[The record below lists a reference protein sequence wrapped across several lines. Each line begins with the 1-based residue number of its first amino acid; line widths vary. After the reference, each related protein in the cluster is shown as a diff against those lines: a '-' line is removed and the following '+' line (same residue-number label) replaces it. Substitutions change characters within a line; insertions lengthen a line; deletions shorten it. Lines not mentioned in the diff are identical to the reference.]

1 MRCSHMIPSIGRAIF
16 RHDEHGEDKDVEDR
30 ESIYNTLDELWRE
43 GLLPRDLPPL
53 EVVID
58 NGKLWSL
65 SNKRLAVF
73 KLLQATCQ
81 QKTLWVSIRGNA
93 LCWLRSST
101 IRNLEKRRLASSDL
115 ITSVRLYTG
124 ASSFLSSY
132 FASCAKRV
140 RLALVSTVGQPD
152 R

>member
-81 QKTLWVSIRGNA
+81 QKTLWVSIRRNA

-101 IRNLEKRRLASSDL
+101 IRNLKKRWLASSDL
-115 ITSVRLYTG
+115 ITSVRLHTG
-124 ASSFLSSY
+124 ASSARCSVAASS
-132 FASCAKRV
+132 CWECV
-140 RLALVSTVGQPD
+140 LQLVGEH
-152 R
+152 